1 MRVVWFRTEKREPR
15 TRVKGY
21 RARRIVSRGV
31 GSQGEA
37 WVGGGWRV
45 VVGLE
50 GELGLSP
57 LEGIPFTRRV
67 AMTVVG
73 RWNICCTL
81 VACTLICVV

>member
-1 MRVVWFRTEKREPR
+1 MRTEKREPR

-21 RARRIVSRGV
+21 RASRIVSRGV

-50 GELGLSP
+50 GDMGPSA
-57 LEGIPFTRRV
+57 LEGMPFTRRV
-67 AMTVVG
+67 AMMVTV
-73 RWNICCTL
+73 RLKLCKRL
-81 VACTLICVV
+81 